1 MALRAGYHGI
11 KKKLYDQLNH
21 YDETILSLVPKTEQA
36 ALGAVNVLYNV
47 EGTTKTVNGVTFTV
61 NADKSITVSGTATAD
76 ARFYFWNQ
84 STSSSKPH
92 YNIPDGDWYLKGATA
107 DMPNMVRLELA
118 FFDGSTYKKA
128 VRSKNDDLTP
138 KFTINH
144 SVSDGWDTSCCILV
158 PNGTVFSAA
167 KTFKPQISFSA
178 DDPYVMFAM
187 TNRSL
192 TLSAV
197 DQRDMINSI
206 ISAATGAA
214 DFAAFKTAM
223 GAITPATRSLALSE
237 KTLDAPELTEDEPIV
252 KKTTRKAT
260 KKTEEV

>member
-1 MALRAGYHGI
+1 MRIMALQKVKGGAIYFAPQACLKVLHQLSRKTIDGQHYH
-11 KKKLYDQLNH
+11 YVRYCN
-21 YDETILSLVPKTEQA
+21 
-36 ALGAVNVLYNV
+36 NVYP
-47 EGTTKTVNGVTFTV
+47 
-61 NADKSITVSGTATAD
+61 D

-252 KKTTRKAT
+252 KKTTTRKAT